1 MQYSECLNRD
11 SFASFA
17 PQQMVHLRGGRDKE
31 QVEKVQ
37 TQLMNSES
45 DGEQVTYTHVGGF
58 EVKTRPEILFVKE
71 TLIISCSKCNLFI
84 SQI

>member
-17 PQQMVHLRGGRDKE
+17 HQQMVHLSGSRDKE

-37 TQLMNSES
+37 TQLMNIET
-45 DGEQVTYTHVGGF
+45 DCEQVTYTHVGYF
-58 EVKTRPEILFVKE
+58 EVKTRPEIKFGKE
-71 TLIISCSKCNLFI
+71 TPIISCSKCNLFT